1 MTRPHKLGRRLLCL
15 LLSAV
20 CFVSLV
26 RPVTAQAQTPA
37 ENQTLTTLVR
47 MTPSKNAVVIG
58 QLEDGTAV
66 TVLGTK
72 GDFYKV
78 DCYDMN
84 GYIVKSQLVH
94 TEDDKYYVNCEK
106 GSSET
111 KLLTYTDHAQAL
123 ELRSSLLALAK
134 KQLRSRYVYGGMR
147 PGAFDCSGLTSYLYK
162 QHGISLHRRAS
173 LQLQDGI
180 IVPKDAMQ
188 VGDLVFFRESK
199 RYPATHVG
207 IYAGN
212 NQIIHASTSGGVT
225 YDSLDVRYCVKY
237 FLCVRRIVNTQTV
250 QVDISPETQAR
261 TAILVA
267 PSVSGRTA
275 R

>member
-1 MTRPHKLGRRLLCL
+1 MTKTLKPGMRLLCL
-15 LLSAV
+15 LLCAV
-20 CFVSLV
+20 SLLSLV
-26 RPVTAQAQTPA
+26 RPVSAKEQTPA

-47 MTPSKNAVVIG
+47 MDPRDSAVVIG
-58 QLEDGTAV
+58 QMENGAVV

-72 GDFYKV
+72 GNFYKV
-78 DCYDMN
+78 DCYDMT
-84 GYIVKSQLVH
+84 GYIAKSQIEH
-94 TEDDKYYVNCEK
+94 TDDKYYVNCKE

-111 KLLTYTDHAQAL
+111 KILTYTDHAAAL
-123 ELRSSLLALAK
+123 EMRHSLLALAK

-180 IVPKDAMQ
+180 IVPKEAMQ

-237 FLCVRRIVNTQTV
+237 FLCVRRMINTQAV
-250 QVDISPETQAR
+250 QTEPLIEAR
-261 TAILVA
+261 TQPVPLTVA
-267 PSVSGRTA
+267 SISGRTA